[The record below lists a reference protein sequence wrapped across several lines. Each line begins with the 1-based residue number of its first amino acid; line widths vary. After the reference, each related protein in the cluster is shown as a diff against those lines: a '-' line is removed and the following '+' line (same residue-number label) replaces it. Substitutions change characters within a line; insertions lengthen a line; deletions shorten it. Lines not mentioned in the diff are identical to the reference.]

1 MMISDEWIRLE
12 ERERGIAYV
21 TLNPGQNVVQI
32 AKNLG

>member
-1 MMISDEWIRLE
+1 MISDEWIRLE
-12 ERERGIAYV
+12 EREGIAYI

>member
-1 MMISDEWIRLE
+1 MISDEWIRLE
-12 ERERGIAYV
+12 EREVIAYI